1 MHLHAITSRI
11 RNASGQAAIEFALVA
26 PLLIAFLFLIAGFAR
41 VFNTY
46 NDLNQMAADG
56 ARFAAVGN
64 FPGAPALLANADT
77 PQSKAAT
84 INGPTYAAPGSST
97 FGAACA
103 VGGTV
108 KVTATANVQLIP
120 FLPYVNSAIPGLS
133 SLTGSAEMRVEQCPS
148 S

>member
-1 MHLHAITSRI
+1 MHLHPITSRFKTE
-11 RNASGQAAIEFALVA
+11 RGQAAVEFALVV
-26 PLLIAFLFLIAGFAR
+26 PLLLAFLFLIAGFAR

-64 FPGAPALLANADT
+64 FPGAAALLDSADT
-77 PQSKAAT
+77 SLSKTAS

-108 KVTATANVQLIP
+108 KVTATASVNLIP
-120 FLPYVNSAIPGLS
+120 FVPYINSAIPGLS

>member
-1 MHLHAITSRI
+1 MHLYAITSRF
-11 RNASGQAAIEFALVA
+11 RNESGQAAVEFALVV
-26 PLLIAFLFLIAGFAR
+26 PLLIAVLLLIVGFAR

-64 FPGAPALLANADT
+64 FPGATALLDNADT

-84 INGPTYAAPGSST
+84 ISDPPLYQAPGSST
-97 FGAACA
+97 WGSSCT

-120 FLPYVNSAIPGLS
+120 FLPYVNSILPGVPT
-133 SLTGSAEMRVEQCPS
+133 LTGSAEMRVEQCPS
-148 S
+148 

>member
-1 MHLHAITSRI
+1 MNFHPFTSRL
-11 RNASGQAAIEFALVA
+11 RRESGQAAIEFALVA
-26 PLLIAFLFLIAGFAR
+26 PILIAFLLLIAGFAV

-46 NDLNQMAADG
+46 NDLNQIAADG

-64 FPGAPALLANADT
+64 FPGDAALLGNADT
-77 PQSKAAT
+77 PQSQGAT
-84 INGPTYAAPGSST
+84 IIGPTYAAPGSST
-97 FGAACA
+97 FGAACT

-108 KVTATANVQLIP
+108 KVTATANVTLIP

-148 S
+148 

>member
-1 MHLHAITSRI
+1 MHVHAVTSRF
-11 RNASGQAAIEFALVA
+11 RNQSGQAAIEFALVV
-26 PLLIAFLFLIAGFAR
+26 PLLLAVLFLLVGFSR

-64 FPGAPALLANADT
+64 FPGAPALLSNADT
-77 PQSKAAT
+77 PQSQAAT
-84 INGPTYAAPGSST
+84 IVGPSYALPGSST
-97 FGAACA
+97 FGAACT

-108 KVTATANVQLIP
+108 KVTSTASVTLIP
-120 FLPYVNSAIPGLS
+120 FVPYINRLIPGLAN
-133 SLTGSAEMRVEQCPS
+133 LTGSAQMRVEQCPS

>member
-1 MHLHAITSRI
+1 MHLHSITSRV
-11 RNASGQAAIEFALVA
+11 RNASGQAAIEFALVV

-56 ARFAAVGN
+56 ARFAAVAN
-64 FPGAPALLANADT
+64 FPGATALLANADT

-120 FLPYVNSAIPGLS
+120 FLPYISSAIPSLP
-133 SLTGSAEMRVEQCPS
+133 SLTGSAEMRVEQCP
-148 S
+148 